1 MKLLVCIS
9 KTPDTTS
16 KISFD
21 SQGKRFIE
29 EGVQYI
35 LNPYDEWYS
44 LVRAIELKEKFGG
57 QVDVIHV
64 GLASSDI
71 LIRKALAIGADAA
84 FRVDADS
91 ENSDDVAFQ
100 ISNFAKDKSYD
111 IIFVGKE
118 TIDHNSSEVGSRL
131 AQYLDLPFVSYCN
144 SLSIELPNASCSCEI
159 EGGIEL
165 VELKIPFVLSAA
177 KGLAEQRIPNMKG
190 IIDAKKKPLEVINKV
205 SVEHL
210 VELVE
215 FELPVAKSGVQMI
228 NPNDI
233 DTMVGIF
240 KSELKII

>member
-1 MKLLVCIS
+1 MCIR
-9 KTPDTTS
+9 D
-16 KISFD
+16 
-21 SQGKRFIE
+21 R
-29 EGVQYI
+29 
-35 LNPYDEWYS
+35 
-44 LVRAIELKEKFGG
+44 
-57 QVDVIHV
+57 
-64 GLASSDI
+64 
-71 LIRKALAIGADAA
+71 
-84 FRVDADS
+84 
-91 ENSDDVAFQ
+91 
-100 ISNFAKDKSYD
+100 
-111 IIFVGKE
+111 
-118 TIDHNSSEVGSRL
+118 
-131 AQYLDLPFVSYCN
+131 
-144 SLSIELPNASCSCEI
+144 
-159 EGGIEL
+159 